1 MMITTAF
8 APLQSLAATLLPHA
22 LEPSEDGAHDLSHL
36 QRVWHNVRLLHAEE
50 GGDLEVLLAAVLLHD
65 CVAVEKNSP
74 LRSQASR
81 LAAQKASRV
90 LAEMTWSSAKIAI
103 VVHAIQAHSFSANIA
118 PTSLEAKIMQ
128 DADRL
133 DSLGMLGVA
142 RTFYVAGRMGSA
154 LYDPQDPEANE
165 RAYDDQRFCLDH
177 FQTKLL
183 HLADG
188 FQTIAGQRLAQI
200 RHDRLKGFMEQ
211 FKEEIG
217 TGAPDTETTIAL
229 DLSQTLRQLEQRLL
243 SEAVRGNAEE
253 ISCLIADDF
262 TEIGASGNTWTKA
275 DLVELLPQQPFTPRT
290 LNEFTVKQLSE
301 HTALVTYRCH
311 TDSVGQDPD
320 TSSLRSSI
328 WRRQGEQWQM
338 VFHQGTS
345 VPQR

>member
-1 MMITTAF
+1 MVMSIAF
-8 APLQSLAATLLPHA
+8 APLQSLADTLLPHA

-36 QRVWHNVRLLHAEE
+36 QRVWHNVCLLQAEE

-81 LAAQKASRV
+81 LAAQKASTV
-90 LAEMTWSSAKIAI
+90 LNTLAWSDSKIAAI
-103 VVHAIQAHSFSANIA
+103 AHAIEAHSFSANIT

-154 LYDPQDPEANE
+154 LYDPHDPQARE
-165 RAYDDQRFCLDH
+165 RDYDDTRFCLDH

-188 FQTIAGQRLAQI
+188 FQTRTGQRLARV
-200 RHDRLKGFMEQ
+200 RHERLKGFMEQ

-217 TGAPDTETTIAL
+217 ID
-229 DLSQTLRQLEQRLL
+229 
-243 SEAVRGNAEE
+243 
-253 ISCLIADDF
+253 
-262 TEIGASGNTWTKA
+262 
-275 DLVELLPQQPFTPRT
+275 
-290 LNEFTVKQLSE
+290 
-301 HTALVTYRCH
+301 
-311 TDSVGQDPD
+311 
-320 TSSLRSSI
+320 
-328 WRRQGEQWQM
+328 
-338 VFHQGTS
+338 
-345 VPQR
+345 